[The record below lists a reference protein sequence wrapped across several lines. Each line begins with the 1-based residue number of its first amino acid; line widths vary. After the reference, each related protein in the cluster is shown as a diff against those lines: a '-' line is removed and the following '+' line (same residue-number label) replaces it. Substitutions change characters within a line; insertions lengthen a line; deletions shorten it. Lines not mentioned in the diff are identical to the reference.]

1 MRVSQIA
8 KLLDTRFNKERGERK
23 GKKKKT
29 LKTYQNFDDNITGIV
44 EKTSMRQIQQYQGR
58 LPTVTGVGHMKAS
71 EP

>member
-44 EKTSMRQIQQYQGR
+44 EKTSMRQIQ
-58 LPTVTGVGHMKAS
+58 
-71 EP
+71 